1 MINIVI
7 GLGVVAFLFMLVKS
21 YNDSKNEVYDAADK
35 NLKSGQDEVDR
46 ALRILKPDESRS
58 DDPSNIEDYY
68 KK

>member
-35 NLKSGQDEVDR
+35 NLK
-46 ALRILKPDESRS
+46 
-58 DDPSNIEDYY
+58 
-68 KK
+68 